1 MTIVEINEVENTNI
15 KKMKP
20 IKEKQDIFVPGI
32 DPKMN
37 IPNRNGM
44 VFLLNGSGGS
54 GKTSLLLNMMKN
66 KKMYKKKFDNI
77 FYICAEASF
86 RSVDNH
92 PFKDHDKVYHE
103 LNVGMLEELYQ
114 KMKAMRAEEE
124 EEVKDEETGEKTV
137 IKHPPKYNLMIIDDF
152 ADALKDTSIQL
163 QLSKMLIKAR
173 HICCGFIFTLQS
185 YLYFPKVLR
194 KQVTNV
200 IIFKPKNTEE
210 FITLGK
216 ELFNMNMADSLALF
230 NYCFGEGSY
239 NHLDLDTWTNKYYKN
254 FNELE
259 LIFS

>member
-37 IPNRNGM
+37 IPYRNGM

-77 FYICAEASF
+77 FYICPDSSF
-86 RSVDNH
+86 RSVAKH
-92 PFKDHDKVYHE
+92 PFKDHDKVYHDLSVE
-103 LNVGMLEELYQ
+103 LLEELFQ
-114 KMKAMRAEEE
+114 KLKAMRAEEE
-124 EEVKDEETGEKTV
+124 EEVKDEETGEITIV
-137 IKHPPKYNLMIIDDF
+137 HHPPKYHLMIIDDF
-152 ADALKDTSIQL
+152 ADALKDTRMQL
-163 QLSKMLIKAR
+163 QLSKMLVKAR
-173 HICCGFIFTLQS
+173 HLCCGFIFTLQS

-200 IIFKPKNTEE
+200 IIFKPKNTAE
-210 FITLGK
+210 FITLGQ
-216 ELFNMNMADSLALF
+216 ELFNMNMADSLELF
-230 NYCFGEGSY
+230 NYCFDEDNY
-239 NHLDLDTWTNKYYKN
+239 NHLDIDTCTNKYYKN
-254 FNELE
+254 FNKLE
-259 LIFS
+259 LKFS